1 MALQIRRGP
10 TADRVTKTFVE
21 GEIIYDTDL
30 KEVFIGDGTSLG
42 GKTVSTYTDSQSKD
56 AAALTLTHNVG
67 HSNIA
72 FAYDN
77 ASKRVTAT
85 VTLDGTYNDLVQD
98 TTPELGGNLL
108 LNGKDIALSS
118 GPVIINGT
126 TGNLTGNLTGNVTG
140 NVSGN
145 AGTVTNGVYTTSTLN
160 IGQTSV
166 PLNRASG
173 VQTLTGVSITGNAA
187 TVTNGIYNTGNQ
199 AIAGE
204 LSATAFRGNVYGS
217 VYKADGIALLVNAPT
232 NSINAAS
239 VTTVDLTV
247 SGTLVVNGTTTTI
260 NSTTLEIADKN
271 ITLAKGAAT
280 ALAADGAGISI
291 DGANAT
297 ILYVQSTDRIVINK
311 AISSSNGFV
320 GNVTGNLTGNADTVT
335 NGVYTSGD
343 QTIAGTKTFSSPILG
358 NLQGNIATDSLSAS
372 TTTINVT
379 SPIVST
385 ESINAS
391 SVNASNV
398 AASVISSSTVDSFTV
413 SLNFLDTVTPNAS
426 IAIRPQT
433 EFLSTTVFNQKTSFL
448 SPETYFFEKFNFRQ
462 YLIPDDDQN
471 FVSTAEITHQGINLA
486 TPVMFGHYT
495 STQRDALVSKVT
507 INSIGWSAGTVTINF
522 NILPKAP
529 FVVGSTILVV
539 GVSPAGYNGNY
550 TVTACTNK
558 SVSYVVSNPGAAT
571 GTIGVYN
578 VVPGAS
584 LPLSSG
590 GSGYAVN
597 DTVSVGVGEDPAT
610 LRVATIGAGG
620 VVLTLEVTDQGSD
633 ILAGTYTTSTL
644 TGSGSGLFVDVL
656 TSNVTGGVQAG
667 TVIYNISDN
676 KFQGFA
682 NGTWVDFH

>member
-42 GKTVSTYTDSQSKD
+42 GKEVSTYTDSQSKD

-77 ASKRVTAT
+77 VSKRVTAT

-145 AGTVTNGVYTTSTLN
+145 ADTVTNGVYTTSTLN

-166 PLNRASG
+166 PLNRASS

-199 AIAGE
+199 AITGE

-232 NSINAAS
+232 DSINAAS

-358 NLQGNIATDSLSAS
+358 DLQGNIATDSLSAS
-372 TTTINVT
+372 TTTIDVSSPMLSTQSITAPNIIATTAITTSSILTVGAGLEIQSSTVT
-379 SPIVST
+379 
-385 ESINAS
+385 
-391 SVNASNV
+391 VNEILARAV
-398 AASVISSSTVDSFTV
+398 AASDSLTSPTVAAV
-413 SLNFLDTVTPNAS
+413 GA
-426 IAIRPQT
+426 
-433 EFLSTTVFNQKTSFL
+433 
-448 SPETYFFEKFNFRQ
+448 
-462 YLIPDDDQN
+462 
-471 FVSTAEITHQGINLA
+471 TA
-486 TPVMFGHYT
+486 
-495 STQRDALVSKVT
+495 
-507 INSIGWSAGTVTINF
+507 
-522 NILPKAP
+522 
-529 FVVGSTILVV
+529 
-539 GVSPAGYNGNY
+539 
-550 TVTACTNK
+550 
-558 SVSYVVSNPGAAT
+558 
-571 GTIGVYN
+571 
-578 VVPGAS
+578 
-584 LPLSSG
+584 
-590 GSGYAVN
+590 
-597 DTVSVGVGEDPAT
+597 
-610 LRVATIGAGG
+610 
-620 VVLTLEVTDQGSD
+620 
-633 ILAGTYTTSTL
+633 
-644 TGSGSGLFVDVL
+644 GLFVGTLVNEIFTMSVAL
-656 TSNVTGGVQAG
+656 TQTSARIDAPLTIARLDSNAIQALVDPLNG
-667 TVIYNISDN
+667 TMVYNTTVN
-676 KFQGFA
+676 KFQGRQ
-682 NGTWVDFH
+682 NGVWINLDGTT